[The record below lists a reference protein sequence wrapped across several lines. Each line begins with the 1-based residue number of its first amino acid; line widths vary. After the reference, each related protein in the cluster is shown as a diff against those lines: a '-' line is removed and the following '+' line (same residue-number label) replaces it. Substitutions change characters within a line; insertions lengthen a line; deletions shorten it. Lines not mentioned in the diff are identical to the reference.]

1 MRQIINHFTDDDL
14 YKLTMCCAVID
25 NFPRAHVCYQFVDR
39 DDTVYPDGFAR
50 EVEHQIELLES
61 VIITQEEIDFLRRKC
76 NYLPEWFLTYLRGF
90 RFSRDW
96 VKVWQTSEG
105 HLHIEF
111 EGLWADT
118 ILLEVKVLAIVSELF
133 YMFNEQAQSFDYQL
147 LYDKTYHKTERLLEA
162 GCVFSDFGTRRRA
175 SLKAEEIAVR
185 AMKDCYESK
194 AWKGKVVGT
203 SNIHLAM
210 KYDLMPVGTM
220 AHEFICAIG
229 GMFGPQMA
237 NYMAMEAWRKT
248 YRGALGT
255 YLYDSFGWDIFSYN
269 FSEDFANQFK
279 GLRIDSGDNHEQLDK
294 IIAKYKSFGIDA
306 RDFFIKKN
314 KKAVFPEDFLKRWLR
329 VTNEKMTDEAIEKD
343 FDRMLE
349 YLKWDIIK
357 KLFVEK
363 YEIKIEDKDVRE
375 AARQDVLMRFAQ
387 YGINNPQ
394 DDILNTYVEESLKQ
408 KGAVEQFY
416 QQAVEKTVIT
426 KIKEN
431 VALNPK
437 EVTMEEFNKLFA
449 EK

>member
-50 EVEHQIELLES
+50 EVEHQIKLLES
-61 VIITQEEIDFLRRKC
+61 VIITQEEINFLRRKC
-76 NYLPEWFLTYLRGF
+76 NYLPEWFFTYLRGF
-90 RFSRDW
+90 RFSSDW
-96 VKVWQTSEG
+96 VKVWQSSEG

-118 ILLEVKVLAIVSELF
+118 ILLEVKVLAIISELF
-133 YMFNEQAQSFDYQL
+133 YVFNEQAEEFDYQL
-147 LYDKTYHKTERLLEA
+147 LYDKTYHKAERLLEA

-185 AMKDCYESK
+185 AMNDCYESK
-194 AWKGKVVGT
+194 TWKGKFVGT

-306 RDFFIKKN
+306 RDKQVLFSNALDTDRAIELQHYAEGKVKPSFGIGTHFTNDFPHVKPMNIVIKLV
-314 KKAVFPEDFLKRWLR
+314 AVKITELWPYYNDTCKISEDEGKHTGKPEVVKRF
-329 VTNEKMTDEAIEKD
+329 MEAIH
-343 FDRMLE
+343 
-349 YLKWDIIK
+349 Y
-357 KLFVEK
+357 
-363 YEIKIEDKDVRE
+363 
-375 AARQDVLMRFAQ
+375 
-387 YGINNPQ
+387 
-394 DDILNTYVEESLKQ
+394 
-408 KGAVEQFY
+408 
-416 QQAVEKTVIT
+416 
-426 KIKEN
+426 KE
-431 VALNPK
+431 
-437 EVTMEEFNKLFA
+437 
-449 EK
+449 